1 MNGAPLRLAFRAL
14 ALATVIRAA
23 HGQVSDCAPC
33 HAEIAASFAKTG
45 MGRSFSRVLVE
56 RLPDRPYYHTASDTF
71 FTMIERD
78 GHIYQRRWQV
88 GFDGNET
95 NVEEKSAD
103 FVLGSGNHARTY
115 LHLTARGTLQQLPLG
130 WYAEDGG
137 TWAPNPG
144 YDRPD
149 YPGSTRAISYECMG
163 CHNAYPKIPAANRE
177 EGAEARYLAPLP
189 EGIDCRRCHGPGTDH
204 IATAGK
210 AAIVNPKRL
219 VPDRELEVCLQCHL
233 ETTSRLLP
241 HSIQRHG
248 RAPFSYAAGEP
259 LGDFRMEFDRAPG
272 SNTTVEIAGGA
283 YRFRQ
288 SQCFA
293 KSGGKLRCTTCHNP
307 HDIPRGEAALA
318 GYNRV
323 CASCHTAPHRA
334 GENCVGCHMPK
345 TRTDDAVHVVLTD
358 HRIQRVAGANP
369 TAAKS
374 EFVETPANSYRGTV
388 VPYYPSSAGTL
399 YEAVAQLRDGS
410 NLRAGL
416 PWLAAALEKQPAAQ
430 VGFYVD
436 LAEAY
441 RAAGDL
447 PRAIARFETAA
458 ARAPASLVIPL
469 KLASAQIEARR
480 WPAAESTLRR
490 AATRAPSDP
499 LAWGLLGWSLW
510 QQDKRA
516 EARAALEKGIR
527 LDPEIPEL
535 HNYLGSIFL
544 GTGDRTAAERE
555 FREAMRL
562 EPGIAEWRA
571 NLAGLIAAQGRI
583 PEARYHFE
591 QSIRFKPGYAAGRFD
606 YARMLAAIGE
616 SAEAE
621 KHAQAAVGFDPK
633 MPDAHE
639 LLGALLLN
647 RGDYSGAQRE
657 FESALKLAP
666 AFVKARYEL
675 GLALYSQG
683 DRAAAIAQLEQA
695 EKAGNPDAARFLRQ
709 IR

>member
-1 MNGAPLRLAFRAL
+1 MRIRRPFRIAIL
-14 ALATVIRAA
+14 ALFVHCAHAQVAA
-23 HGQVSDCAPC
+23 CAPC
-33 HAEIAASFAKTG
+33 HAEIAAGFAKTG
-45 MGRSFSRVLVE
+45 MGRSFYRMRAE
-56 RLPDRPYYHTASDTF
+56 PLPANPYYHTASDAF

-78 GHIYQRRWQV
+78 GRIYQRRWQV
-88 GFDGNET
+88 GFDGNPT

-189 EGIDCRRCHGPGTDH
+189 EGIDCQRCHGAGAAH
-204 IATAGK
+204 IATSGK
-210 AAIVNPKRL
+210 AAIVNLKRL
-219 VPDRELEVCLQCHL
+219 TPDRELEVCMQCHL

-248 RAPFSYAAGEP
+248 RAPFSYVAGEP
-259 LGDFRMEFDRAPG
+259 LGDFRIEFDRAAG
-272 SNTTVEIAGGA
+272 SNTAVEVAGGA

-288 SQCFA
+288 SQCFL

-323 CASCHTAPHRA
+323 CAGCHAAPHRT

-345 TRTDDAVHVVLTD
+345 TRTDDAVHIVMTD
-358 HRIQRVAGANP
+358 HRIQPVAGANL
-369 TAAKS
+369 TAAKN
-374 EFVETPANSYRGTV
+374 EIAETPATSYRGAV
-388 VPYYPSSAGTL
+388 VTYYPAGAGAL
-399 YEAVAQLRDGS
+399 YEAVAQVRDGA
-410 NLRAGL
+410 NLKAGL
-416 PWLAAALEKQPAAQ
+416 SRLAAALEKQPAAH

-447 PRAIARFETAA
+447 PRAIAGFEAAA
-458 ARAPASLVIPL
+458 ARAPASQLILL
-469 KLASAQIEARR
+469 KLANALIGARR

-499 LAWGLLGWSLW
+499 LAYGLLGWSLW

-527 LDPEIPEL
+527 LDPELPEL
-535 HNYLGSIFL
+535 HNYLGSLFL
-544 GTGDRTAAERE
+544 GTGDRAAAERE
-555 FREAMRL
+555 FREAVRL

-571 NLAGLIAAQGRI
+571 NLAGLLAAQGRV

-591 QSIRFKPGYAAGRFD
+591 QSIRFKPAYAAGRFD
-606 YARMLAAIGE
+606 YARMLAAIGD

-621 KHAQAAVGFDPK
+621 KQARAAIAADGK
-633 MPDAHE
+633 MPEAHE
-639 LLGALLLN
+639 LLGALQLN

-657 FESALKLAP
+657 LDAALALAP
-666 AFVKARYEL
+666 AFAKARYEL
-675 GLALYSQG
+675 GVALYSKG